1 MTPPPASVPTSQEA
15 PRRLAVAVIGA
26 GWMGHVHAR
35 AYARV
40 AHHWPE
46 LPLRPWL
53 AAVADPVPEQLAAAA
68 DRYAPRATYADW
80 RDVLA
85 DDAVE
90 AVSVTAPNHLHREIG
105 VAVAEA
111 GKHLWI
117 EKPVGLGLADARAV
131 ADAVAAAGVQAV
143 VGFNYRQVPAV
154 ARARQLLAEGAI
166 GRVTHAR
173 FRMLADY
180 AAHPAGSLSWRYQR
194 AQGGTGVLGD
204 LSVHAVDLVRFLL
217 GDLAE
222 VVADGETVIT
232 ERPLADAGASQ
243 YDRVEGGPTG
253 AVENLDYVAFL
264 GRTTARTP
272 VFLEASRVA
281 VGKQN
286 DYGFEVHGTRG
297 VLGWDF
303 RRPGELAV
311 SAGEDYSDQPIT
323 TALSRPGDG
332 DFGRFQPGA
341 GNATSFDDTK
351 VSEAAAFLTAIAT
364 GTPHGAAPTDAVAAA
379 AVTEAV
385 ARSMS
390 DHAWVAVG

>member
-1 MTPPPASVPTSQEA
+1 MTSTPSETTPGDKRP
-15 PRRLAVAVIGA
+15 LGVAVIGA

-53 AAVADPVPEQLAAAA
+53 AAVADPVPGQLADAVT
-68 DRYAPRATYADW
+68 RYAPRTGYADW
-80 RDVLA
+80 RELLA

-90 AVSVTAPNHLHREIG
+90 AVSVTVPNSLHREVG

-117 EKPVGLGLADARAV
+117 EKPVGLTAADARAV
-131 ADAVAAAGVQAV
+131 ADAVAAAGVQGA

-154 ARARQLLAEGAI
+154 ARARALLTAGTI
-166 GRVTHAR
+166 GTVTHAR

-180 AAHPAGSLSWRYQR
+180 AADPAGSLSWRYQA
-194 AQGGTGVLGD
+194 AQGGSGVLGD

-222 VVADGETVIT
+222 VVADTETFIR
-232 ERPLADAGASQ
+232 ERPLASAGASQ

-253 AVENLDYVAFL
+253 PVENLDYVAFL

-297 VLGWDF
+297 VISWDF
-303 RRPGELAV
+303 RRPGELSV
-311 SAGEDYSDQPIT
+311 SAGGDYSDQPT
-323 TALSRPGDG
+323 TVALSRPGDG
-332 DFGRFQPGA
+332 DFARFQPGS

-351 VSEAAAFLTAIAT
+351 VSEAAAFLTGIVTGAPTGAT
-364 GTPHGAAPTDAVAAA
+364 LTDAVAAA
-379 AVTEAV
+379 TVVEAV
-385 ARSMS
+385 ARSAR